1 MTDSGP
7 AANRAAPAGHSLV
20 TSLPDAAAMTIEAQL
35 ELAVFADYFQFYL
48 QDEAANED
56 FGPLWTDEAVER
68 LIAVGDCS
76 VGIGT
81 VRNMA
86 VPVVV
91 SLHSEEP
98 EDDFHEW
105 DLVNE
110 CSFTVRSGRVAILG
124 CTDALPDAARLSL
137 PAGPYRLRAS
147 YVGLDS
153 LDADGLEGD
162 DFYRLQL
169 WPAPLAG
176 LRTLKEKAGATR

>member
-1 MTDSGP
+1 MTDSMP
-7 AANRAAPAGHSLV
+7 AANQRRPADTVLSPPYWML
-20 TSLPDAAAMTIEAQL
+20 TAMTVEAQI
-35 ELAVFADYFQFYL
+35 EIAVFADYFQFYV

-56 FGPLWTDEAVER
+56 FGPLWTDDAVER
-68 LIAVGDCS
+68 LIAVAECS

-86 VPVVV
+86 VPIVV
-91 SLHSEEP
+91 SLHQEEP
-98 EDDFHEW
+98 EDDFREW

-110 CSFTVRSGRVAILG
+110 CSFTVRSGRIAVLG
-124 CTDALPDAARLSL
+124 CTDALPEAARLSV

-153 LDADGLEGD
+153 LSEDGLDGD
-162 DFYRLQL
+162 DFYRLQI

-176 LRTLKEKAGATR
+176 LRTLKEKAGAAR

>member
-1 MTDSGP
+1 
-7 AANRAAPAGHSLV
+7 
-20 TSLPDAAAMTIEAQL
+20 MTIEAQIV
-35 ELAVFADYFQFYL
+35 LAVFADYFQFFV

-68 LIAVGDCS
+68 LIAAGDCS

-81 VRNMA
+81 VRNMS
-86 VPVVV
+86 VPIA
-91 SLHSEEP
+91 LTIHADEP

-110 CSFTVRSGRVAILG
+110 CSFTVRSGRIAILG
-124 CTDALPDAARLSL
+124 CTDALPEAARISL
-137 PAGPYRLRAS
+137 APGPYRLRVS
-147 YVGLDS
+147 YSGLDS
-153 LDADGLEGD
+153 LSEDGLDGD

-176 LRTLKEKAGATR
+176 LRTLKEKAGASR